1 MRWENLFDDL
11 ETQLERELTAEE
23 LDLEIEEER
32 LRLGRLSV
40 RDRLVALHDSGKD
53 APHRLVVTL
62 SQGQRLV
69 VHPVAFGRDWFS
81 ADIATEGSRGQQ
93 CIVPISALAAVSLEP
108 TLVPRSLS
116 GSATP
121 DVPSSL
127 SGRLGLTF
135 VLRDLCRRRRAID
148 VVLSVGEVHGT
159 LDRVGRDHIDLAVHE
174 RGVPRRESAVREVRI
189 VPLAGLQLV
198 RL

>member
-1 MRWENLFDDL
+1 MRWEHLFDDL

-23 LDLEIEEER
+23 LNLEVEEER

-53 APHRLVVTL
+53 SPHRLVVTL
-62 SQGQRLV
+62 THGQRLV

-81 ADIATEGSRGQQ
+81 ADITTEGLRPQQ
-93 CIVPISALAAVSLEP
+93 CIVPLSALATVSLEP

-116 GSATP
+116 GPAAS
-121 DVPSSL
+121 DGHVSL

-148 VVLSVGEVHGT
+148 LVLAAGDLHGT
-159 LDRVGRDHIDLAVHE
+159 LDRVGRDHVDLAVHE